1 MGDFQV
7 KRVLLTGS
15 WLRRRAENVLVILL
29 TTMFIAF
36 LIQIVSRYVFNFPI
50 GWTYEVSLL
59 AWVWG
64 VLWGAA
70 FVLTE
75 RDEIRFDIIYSL
87 VGPLTRRIFAGLSGV
102 ALIALYTM
110 SLPAVTSYVTFMKV
124 ERSPHLHMRFDFLFS
139 IYIVFAVAAIIR
151 YLWITWHAVRGTMPE
166 STEPDPT
173 EHPAIQ

>member
-1 MGDFQV
+1 V
-7 KRVLLTGS
+7 KRLLLTGS
-15 WLRRRAENVLVILL
+15 WLRRRAENVLVFLL

-75 RDEIRFDIIYSL
+75 QEEIRFDIIYSL
-87 VGPLTRRIFAGLSGV
+87 VSPFMRRVFAALSGV
-102 ALIALYTM
+102 ALIVLYTM

-124 ERSPHLHMRFDFLFS
+124 ERSPDLHLRFDWLFS
-139 IYIVFAVAAIIR
+139 IYIIFAVAVIIR
-151 YLWITWHAVRGTMPE
+151 YVWITWHALRGTLPQ
-166 STEPDPT
+166 STDPS
-173 EHPAIQ
+173 EHPPVQ